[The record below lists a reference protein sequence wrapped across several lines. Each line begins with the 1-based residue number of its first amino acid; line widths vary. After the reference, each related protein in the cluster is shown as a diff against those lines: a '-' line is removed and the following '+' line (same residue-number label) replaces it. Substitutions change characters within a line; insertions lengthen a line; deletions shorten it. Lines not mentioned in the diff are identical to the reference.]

1 MASTTPV
8 RGQPLQ
14 WERGESVA
22 YSEQD
27 PGSHHHGK
35 PTMERPRGV
44 PRPSNPQ
51 KGHRSNP
58 FYDQWSQGQEG
69 NMKHL
74 WMYKASWQGSTHQYH
89 NSKRGPTLYCSRVL
103 GYRKPQSPLYWSGEQ
118 EATPVQISKRPKTAD
133 RELES
138 WRIGSPPRHEW
149 VRATPLDP
157 RRPKPEGEDS
167 LHGDRRSFQTRTI
180 TGPQANMRSRC

>member
-1 MASTTPV
+1 MASTTLV
-8 RGQPLQ
+8 RGQPQQ
-14 WERGESVA
+14 WERGGSVA

-27 PGSHHHGK
+27 PESHHHGK
-35 PTMERPRGV
+35 PTMERPGESRDLPI
-44 PRPSNPQ
+44 PRRATEATHSTTNDLKDSKATWNTTECTRHPD
-51 KGHRSNP
+51 KGQRS
-58 FYDQWSQGQEG
+58 
-69 NMKHL
+69 L
-74 WMYKASWQGSTHQYH
+74 ASRQGSTLPYH
-89 NSKRGPTLYCSRVL
+89 NSTRGLTLYCSRVL

-138 WRIGSPPRHEW
+138 RRIGSPPRHEW

-167 LHGDRRSFQTRTI
+167 LHGDRRSFQ
-180 TGPQANMRSRC
+180 PEQ

>member
-1 MASTTPV
+1 
-8 RGQPLQ
+8 
-14 WERGESVA
+14 
-22 YSEQD
+22 
-27 PGSHHHGK
+27 
-35 PTMERPRGV
+35 
-44 PRPSNPQ
+44 
-51 KGHRSNP
+51 
-58 FYDQWSQGQEG
+58 
-69 NMKHL
+69 MKHH
-74 WMYKASWQGSTHQYH
+74 WMYKASRQGSTLPYH

-138 WRIGSPPRHEW
+138 RRIGSPPRHEW

-180 TGPQANMRSRC
+180 TGPQSQYEIKMLSNGSYQANGMQSKTPATPTKGNTSIQTHKSPYK